1 MLRGIPK
8 CLSPELLK
16 VLAEMGHGD
25 TLIIADAFYPSAS
38 SARHSML
45 VRADG
50 VSATELMDAILT
62 FFPLDRS
69 VEHPV
74 LLMDKQECDKD
85 IPTPIWDKY
94 KEIVRRHDDRGD
106 ACVGLI
112 STRKPSMRMPC
123 WRPAKMPCMAARFCR
138 RARSKSN
145 GFEMKRERNAKPC
158 LS

>member
-8 CLSPELLK
+8 CISPELLK

-106 ACVGLI
+106 ACVGMI
-112 STRKPSMRMPC
+112 E
-123 WRPAKMPCMAARFCR
+123 RFDFYKEAEHAYAVLATGEDALYGC
-138 RARSKSN
+138 AILQK
-145 GFEMKRERNAKPC
+145 GT
-158 LS
+158 L

>member
-16 VLAEMGHGD
+16 VMDEMGHGD
-25 TLIIADAFYPSAS
+25 TLILADAFYPAAF

-50 VSATELMDAILT
+50 LRATEIMDAVLQ

-74 LLMDKQECDKD
+74 LLMDKQECDKA
-85 IPTPIWDKY
+85 IPTPIWDEY
-94 KEIVRRHDDRGD
+94 KDIVVRHDERGLD
-106 ACVGLI
+106 CVGMI
-112 STRKPSMRMPC
+112 GRFDFYK
-123 WRPAKMPCMAARFCR
+123 AAEHAYAVVATGETSLYGCVILQ
-138 RARSKSN
+138 K
-145 GFEMKRERNAKPC
+145 GTI
-158 LS
+158 

>member
-25 TLIIADAFYPSAS
+25 TLILADAFYPAAS

-50 VSATELMDAILT
+50 VKATELLDAILT
-62 FFPLDRS
+62 YFPLDRS
-69 VEHPV
+69 IEHPF
-74 LLMDKQECDKD
+74 LIRDKQECDTG
-85 IPTPIWDKY
+85 IETPIWDAY

-106 ACVGLI
+106 DCIGMI
-112 STRKPSMRMPC
+112 E
-123 WRPAKMPCMAARFCR
+123 RFDFYKEAEHAYAVLATGEDALYGC
-138 RARSKSN
+138 AILQK
-145 GFEMKRERNAKPC
+145 GT
-158 LS
+158 L

>member
-16 VLAEMGHGD
+16 VLA
-25 TLIIADAFYPSAS
+25 DAFYPAAS

-50 VSATELMDAILT
+50 VSATELLDAILT

-74 LLMDKQECDKD
+74 LIMDKQECDKD
-85 IPTPIWDKY
+85 VPTPIWDSY
-94 KEIVRRHDDRGD
+94 KEIVRRHDERGD
-106 ACVGLI
+106 ACVGMI
-112 STRKPSMRMPC
+112 G
-123 WRPAKMPCMAARFCR
+123 RFDFYKEAEHAYAVLATGEDALYGC
-138 RARSKSN
+138 AILQK
-145 GFEMKRERNAKPC
+145 GT
-158 LS
+158 L